1 VPAKYK
7 KLVSRQIG
15 GIMASKRILTTKAR
29 VNMVTS
35 EDVYTTDNQLIIP
48 KGTVLTE
55 DIIEALKDHSV
66 FAIRVDTGGDGVTP
80 VLVDEQG
87 QETMA
92 EGTSGEDLATEP
104 GILEIPEDN
113 GIPNTSETKEFREF
127 ESSFMESVD
136 DLKNVFNSVV
146 MKNEEIDT
154 SLLLSDV
161 KQVVSKGRNSFHILD
176 MLHCMRGYDDVTYV
190 HCMNVALLSNL
201 IGRTVY
207 PEISHEELE
216 VLTLSGLLCDIGKIL
231 VPEEVINKS
240 GRLTLPEYNIAK
252 THVFHGNNILKGLN
266 LDPRIA
272 EVAMRH
278 HERCDGSGYPG
289 GFRGDQIEEFA
300 RIVAIADTY
309 DAMTTDR
316 PYRPAICPF
325 EVIHMFE
332 RDGLVKYDVK
342 FLLQFLEKAAHA
354 YVNTKVKLSTGETG
368 RVIMIN
374 RKELSKPVVKVGNKY
389 YDLSTETSIRIKSI
403 II

>member
-1 VPAKYK
+1 
-7 KLVSRQIG
+7 
-15 GIMASKRILTTKAR
+15 MASKRILTTKAK

-55 DIIEALKDHSV
+55 DIIAALKDHSV

-80 VLVDEQG
+80 VLMDEQE

-92 EGTSGEDLATEP
+92 EDTSSEDIAIES
-104 GILEIPEDN
+104 GILEIPEDD

-161 KQVVSKGRNSFHILD
+161 KEVVSKGRNSFHILD

-231 VPEEVINKS
+231 V
-240 GRLTLPEYNIAK
+240 PEYNIAK

-325 EVIHMFE
+325 DVIHMFE
-332 RDGLVKYDVK
+332 REGLVRYDVK

-374 RKELSKPVVKVGNKY
+374 RKELSKPVVKVGDKY
-389 YDLSTETSIRIKSI
+389 YDLSTETSIRIQNI

>member
-1 VPAKYK
+1 
-7 KLVSRQIG
+7 
-15 GIMASKRILTTKAR
+15 MASKRILTTKAK

-55 DIIEALKDHSV
+55 DIIAALKDHSV

-80 VLVDEQG
+80 VLMDEQE

-92 EGTSGEDLATEP
+92 EDTSSEDIAIES
-104 GILEIPEDN
+104 GILEIPEDD

-161 KQVVSKGRNSFHILD
+161 KEVVSKGRNSFHILD

-231 VPEEVINKS
+231 VPEEVINKA

-325 EVIHMFE
+325 DVIHMFE
-332 RDGLVKYDVK
+332 REGLVRYDVK

-374 RKELSKPVVKVGNKY
+374 RKELSKPVVKVGDKY
-389 YDLSTETSIRIKSI
+389 YDLSTETSIRIQNI

>member
-1 VPAKYK
+1 
-7 KLVSRQIG
+7 
-15 GIMASKRILTTKAR
+15 MASKRILTTKAK
-29 VNMVTS
+29 VNMITS
-35 EDVYTTDNQLIIP
+35 EDVFSTDSQFILP

-55 DIIEALKDHSV
+55 DIISALKDHSV
-66 FAIRVDTGGDGVTP
+66 FAIRVDTGLDGVTP
-80 VLVDEQG
+80 VIMDG
-87 QETMA
+87 QETEQVIEDIPSPA
-92 EGTSGEDLATEP
+92 GESV
-104 GILEIPEDN
+104 IPDIPDD
-113 GIPNTSETKEFREF
+113 GIPNTRDTKEFKEF
-127 ESSFMESVD
+127 EASFTESVD
-136 DLKNVFNSVV
+136 NLKNVFNSVV

-154 SLLLSDV
+154 GILLSDV
-161 KQVVSKGRNSFHILD
+161 KEVVSKGRNSFHILD
-176 MLHCMRGYDDVTYV
+176 MLQCMRGYDDVTYV

-201 IGRTVY
+201 VGRTIY

-231 VPEEVINKS
+231 VPEEVINKN

-289 GFRGDQIEEFA
+289 GFKRNQIEKFA

-332 RDGLVKYDVK
+332 REGLVKYDVE
-342 FLLQFLEKAAHA
+342 FLLPFLEKAAHA
-354 YVNTKVKLSTGETG
+354 YINTKVQLSTGETG

-374 RKELSKPVVKVGNKY
+374 RKELSKPVVKSGDNY

>member
-1 VPAKYK
+1 
-7 KLVSRQIG
+7 
-15 GIMASKRILTTKAR
+15 MASKRILTTKAK

-55 DIIEALKDHSV
+55 DIIAALKDHSV

-80 VLVDEQG
+80 VLMDEQE

-92 EGTSGEDLATEP
+92 EDTSSEDIAIES
-104 GILEIPEDN
+104 GILEIPEDD

-161 KQVVSKGRNSFHILD
+161 KEVVSKGRNSFHILD

-207 PEISHEELE
+207 TEISHEELE

-231 VPEEVINKS
+231 VPEEVINKA

-325 EVIHMFE
+325 DVIHMFE
-332 RDGLVKYDVK
+332 REGLVRYDVK

-374 RKELSKPVVKVGNKY
+374 RKELSKPVVKVGDKY
-389 YDLSTETSIRIKSI
+389 YDLSTETSIRIQNI

>member
-1 VPAKYK
+1 
-7 KLVSRQIG
+7 
-15 GIMASKRILTTKAR
+15 
-29 VNMVTS
+29 MVTS

-55 DIIEALKDHSV
+55 DIIAALKDHSV

-80 VLVDEQG
+80 VLMDEQE

-92 EGTSGEDLATEP
+92 EDTSSEDIAIES
-104 GILEIPEDN
+104 GILEIPEDD

-161 KQVVSKGRNSFHILD
+161 KEVVSKGRNSFHILD

-231 VPEEVINKS
+231 VPEEVINKA

-325 EVIHMFE
+325 DVIHMFE
-332 RDGLVKYDVK
+332 REGLVRYDVK

-374 RKELSKPVVKVGNKY
+374 RKELSKPVVKVGDKY
-389 YDLSTETSIRIKSI
+389 YDLSTETSIRIQNI

>member
-1 VPAKYK
+1 
-7 KLVSRQIG
+7 
-15 GIMASKRILTTKAR
+15 
-29 VNMVTS
+29 MVTS

-55 DIIEALKDHSV
+55 DIIAALKDHSV

-80 VLVDEQG
+80 VLMDEQE
-87 QETMA
+87 QEAMA
-92 EGTSGEDLATEP
+92 EDTSGEDIAIEP
-104 GILEIPEDN
+104 GILEIPEDD

-161 KQVVSKGRNSFHILD
+161 KEVVSKGRNSFHILD
-176 MLHCMRGYDDVTYV
+176 MLQCMRGYDDVTYV

-231 VPEEVINKS
+231 VPEEVINKA

-332 RDGLVKYDVK
+332 REGLVKYDVK

-374 RKELSKPVVKVGNKY
+374 RKELSKPVVKVGDKY
-389 YDLSTETSIRIKSI
+389 YDLSTETSIRIQNI

>member
-1 VPAKYK
+1 
-7 KLVSRQIG
+7 
-15 GIMASKRILTTKAR
+15 
-29 VNMVTS
+29 MVTS

-55 DIIEALKDHSV
+55 DIIAALKDHSV

-80 VLVDEQG
+80 VLMDE

-92 EGTSGEDLATEP
+92 EETSGEDIAIES
-104 GILEIPEDN
+104 GILEIPEDD
-113 GIPNTSETKEFREF
+113 GIPNTSETKEFMEF

-161 KQVVSKGRNSFHILD
+161 KEVVSKGRNSFHILD
-176 MLHCMRGYDDVTYV
+176 MLQCMRGYDDVTYV

-231 VPEEVINKS
+231 VPEEVINKA

-325 EVIHMFE
+325 DVIHMFE
-332 RDGLVKYDVK
+332 REGLVRYDVK

-374 RKELSKPVVKVGNKY
+374 RKELSKPVVKVGDKY
-389 YDLSTETSIRIKSI
+389 YDLSTETSIRIQNI

>member
-1 VPAKYK
+1 
-7 KLVSRQIG
+7 
-15 GIMASKRILTTKAR
+15 MASKRILTTKAK

-55 DIIEALKDHSV
+55 DIIAALKDHSV

-80 VLVDEQG
+80 VLMDEQE

-92 EGTSGEDLATEP
+92 EDTSSEDIAIES
-104 GILEIPEDN
+104 GILEIPEDD

-161 KQVVSKGRNSFHILD
+161 KEVVSKGRNSFHILD

-231 VPEEVINKS
+231 VPEEVINKA

-325 EVIHMFE
+325 DVIHMFE
-332 RDGLVKYDVK
+332 RDGLVRYDVK

-374 RKELSKPVVKVGNKY
+374 RKELSKPVVKVGDKY
-389 YDLSTETSIRIKSI
+389 YDLSTETSIRIQNI

>member
-1 VPAKYK
+1 
-7 KLVSRQIG
+7 
-15 GIMASKRILTTKAR
+15 MASKRILTTKAK

-55 DIIEALKDHSV
+55 DIIAALKDHSV
-66 FAIRVDTGGDGVTP
+66 IAIRVDTGGDGVTP
-80 VLVDEQG
+80 VLMDEQE

-92 EGTSGEDLATEP
+92 EDTSSEDIAIES
-104 GILEIPEDN
+104 GILEIPEDD

-161 KQVVSKGRNSFHILD
+161 KEVVSKGRNSFHILD

-231 VPEEVINKS
+231 VPEEVINKA

-325 EVIHMFE
+325 DVIHMFE
-332 RDGLVKYDVK
+332 REGLVRYDVK

-374 RKELSKPVVKVGNKY
+374 RKELSKPVVKVGDKY
-389 YDLSTETSIRIKSI
+389 YDLSTETSIRIQNI

>member
-1 VPAKYK
+1 MV
-7 KLVSRQIG
+7 
-15 GIMASKRILTTKAR
+15 SKRILTTKAKA
-29 VNMVTS
+29 NMVAS
-35 EDVYTTDNQLIIP
+35 EDVYSADNQLIIP

-55 DIIEALKDHSV
+55 DIITALKDHSV
-66 FAIRVDTGGDGVTP
+66 FAIRVDTSWDGVTP
-80 VLVDEQG
+80 VMMGE
-87 QETMA
+87 ETTEEIPGDA
-92 EGTSGEDLATEP
+92 GEEIP
-104 GILEIPEDN
+104 YIEFRILEVPDD
-113 GIPNTSETKEFREF
+113 GIINTKDTKEFKEF
-127 ESSFMESVD
+127 ESSFIESVD

-154 SLLLSDV
+154 GLLLSDV
-161 KQVVSKGRNSFHILD
+161 KEVVSKGRNSFHILD
-176 MLHCMRGYDDVTYV
+176 MLQCMRGYDDVTYV

-201 IGRTVY
+201 IGRTIY

-231 VPEEVINKS
+231 VPEEVISKS

-289 GFRGDQIEEFA
+289 GLKCNQIEEFA

-325 EVIHMFE
+325 DVIHMFE
-332 RDGLVKYDVK
+332 REGLVKYDVK
-342 FLLQFLEKAAHA
+342 FLLPFLEKAAHA
-354 YVNTKVKLSTGETG
+354 YVNTRVILSTGETG
-368 RVIMIN
+368 RVIMVN
-374 RKELSKPVVKVGNKY
+374 RKELSKPVVKVGDNY
-389 YDLSTETSIRIKSI
+389 YDLSKETSISIKNI
-403 II
+403 VI

>member
-1 VPAKYK
+1 MV
-7 KLVSRQIG
+7 
-15 GIMASKRILTTKAR
+15 SKRILTTKAKA
-29 VNMVTS
+29 NMVTS
-35 EDVYTTDNQLIIP
+35 EDVYSADNQLIIP

-55 DIIEALKDHSV
+55 DIIAALKDHSIY
-66 FAIRVDTGGDGVTP
+66 AIRVDTSWDGVTP
-80 VLVDEQG
+80 VMMEEEPGAVI
-87 QETMA
+87 
-92 EGTSGEDLATEP
+92 EDANEENTGTEP
-104 GILEIPEDN
+104 GILEIPDD
-113 GIPNTSETKEFREF
+113 GIINTKDTKEFREF
-127 ESSFMESVD
+127 ESSFIESVD

-154 SLLLSDV
+154 GLLLSDV
-161 KQVVSKGRNSFHILD
+161 KDVVSKGRNSFHILD
-176 MLHCMRGYDDVTYV
+176 MLQCMRGYDDVTYV

-201 IGRTVY
+201 IGRTIY

-231 VPEEVINKS
+231 VPEEVINKN

-289 GFRGDQIEEFA
+289 GLKRNQIEEFA

-325 EVIHMFE
+325 DVIHMFE
-332 RDGLVKYDVK
+332 REGLVKYDVK
-342 FLLQFLEKAAHA
+342 FLLPFLEKAAHA
-354 YVNTKVKLSTGETG
+354 YVNTRVILSTGETG

-374 RKELSKPVVKVGNKY
+374 RKELSKPVVKVGDNY
-389 YDLSTETSIRIKSI
+389 YDLSKETSISIKNI
-403 II
+403 VI

>member
-1 VPAKYK
+1 
-7 KLVSRQIG
+7 
-15 GIMASKRILTTKAR
+15 MASKRILTTKAR

-55 DIIEALKDHSV
+55 DIIAALKDHSV

-80 VLVDEQG
+80 VLMDE

-92 EGTSGEDLATEP
+92 EETSGEDIAIES
-104 GILEIPEDN
+104 GILEIPEDD
-113 GIPNTSETKEFREF
+113 GIPNTSETKEFMEF

-161 KQVVSKGRNSFHILD
+161 KEVVSKGRNSFHILD
-176 MLHCMRGYDDVTYV
+176 MLQCMRGYDDVTYV

-201 IGRTVY
+201 IGRNVY

-231 VPEEVINKS
+231 VPEEVINKA

-332 RDGLVKYDVK
+332 REGLVKYDVK

-374 RKELSKPVVKVGNKY
+374 RKELSKPVVKVGDKY
-389 YDLSTETSIRIKSI
+389 YDLSTETSIRIQNI

>member
-1 VPAKYK
+1 
-7 KLVSRQIG
+7 
-15 GIMASKRILTTKAR
+15 MASKRILTTKAR

-55 DIIEALKDHSV
+55 DIIAALKDHSV

-80 VLVDEQG
+80 VLMDEQE
-87 QETMA
+87 QEAMA
-92 EGTSGEDLATEP
+92 EDTSGEDIAIEP
-104 GILEIPEDN
+104 GILEIPEDD

-161 KQVVSKGRNSFHILD
+161 KEVVSKGRNSFHILD
-176 MLHCMRGYDDVTYV
+176 MLQCMRGYDDVTYV

-231 VPEEVINKS
+231 VPEEVINKA

-332 RDGLVKYDVK
+332 REGLVKYDVK

-374 RKELSKPVVKVGNKY
+374 RKELSKPVVKVGDKY
-389 YDLSTETSIRIKSI
+389 YDLSTETSIRIQNI

>member
-1 VPAKYK
+1 MV
-7 KLVSRQIG
+7 
-15 GIMASKRILTTKAR
+15 SKRILTTRAR
-29 VNMVTS
+29 VNMVAS

-55 DIIEALKDHSV
+55 DIISALKDYSV
-66 FAIRVDTGGDGVTP
+66 FAIRVDTSGDGVTP
-80 VLVDEQG
+80 VLMDEQE
-87 QETMA
+87 QETVA
-92 EGTSGEDLATEP
+92 EGTSGEDIGIEP
-104 GILEIPEDN
+104 GILEIPEDD
-113 GIPNTSETKEFREF
+113 GIPNTSETKEFKEF

-154 SLLLSDV
+154 GLLLSDI
-161 KQVVSKGRNSFHILD
+161 KEVVSKGRNSFHILD
-176 MLHCMRGYDDVTYV
+176 MLQCMRGYDDVTYV

-207 PEISHEELE
+207 PEISHEELD

-231 VPEEVINKS
+231 VPEEVINKN

-289 GFRGDQIEEFA
+289 GLMGDQIEEFA
-300 RIVAIADTY
+300 RIVAIADAY

-332 RDGLVKYDVK
+332 REGLVKYDVK

-374 RKELSKPVVKVGNKY
+374 RKELSKPVVKVGDKY
-389 YDLSTETSIRIKSI
+389 YDLSTETSIRIQNI

>member
-1 VPAKYK
+1 
-7 KLVSRQIG
+7 
-15 GIMASKRILTTKAR
+15 MASKRILTTKAK

-55 DIIEALKDHSV
+55 DIIAALKDHSV

-80 VLVDEQG
+80 VLMDEQE

-92 EGTSGEDLATEP
+92 EDTSSEDIAIES
-104 GILEIPEDN
+104 GILEIPEDD

-161 KQVVSKGRNSFHILD
+161 KEVVSKGRNSFHILD

-231 VPEEVINKS
+231 VPEEVINKA

-325 EVIHMFE
+325 DVIHMFE
-332 RDGLVKYDVK
+332 REDLVRYDVK

-374 RKELSKPVVKVGNKY
+374 RKELSKPVVKVGDKY
-389 YDLSTETSIRIKSI
+389 YDLSTETSIRIQNI

>member
-1 VPAKYK
+1 MPAKYK

-80 VLVDEQG
+80 VLVDEQE

>member
-1 VPAKYK
+1 MPVKYK
-7 KLVSRQIG
+7 KLVFRQIG

-29 VNMVTS
+29 VDMVTS

-55 DIIEALKDHSV
+55 DIIAALKDHSV
-66 FAIRVDTGGDGVTP
+66 FAIRVDTGGDGGTP
-80 VLVDEQG
+80 VLLDEQG

-104 GILEIPEDN
+104 GILEIPEDD

>member
-1 VPAKYK
+1 
-7 KLVSRQIG
+7 
-15 GIMASKRILTTKAR
+15 MASKRILTTKAR

-55 DIIEALKDHSV
+55 DIIAALKDHSV

-80 VLVDEQG
+80 VLMDEQE
-87 QETMA
+87 QEAMA
-92 EGTSGEDLATEP
+92 EDTSGEDIAIEP
-104 GILEIPEDN
+104 GILEIPEDD

-161 KQVVSKGRNSFHILD
+161 KEVVSKGRNSFHILD
-176 MLHCMRGYDDVTYV
+176 MLQCMRGYDDVTYV

-231 VPEEVINKS
+231 VPEEVINKA

-316 PYRPAICPF
+316 PYRSAICPF

-332 RDGLVKYDVK
+332 REGLVKYDVK

-374 RKELSKPVVKVGNKY
+374 RKELSKPVVKVGDKY
-389 YDLSTETSIRIKSI
+389 YDLSTETSIRIQNI

>member
-1 VPAKYK
+1 MV
-7 KLVSRQIG
+7 
-15 GIMASKRILTTKAR
+15 SKRILTTKAKA
-29 VNMVTS
+29 NMVTS
-35 EDVYTTDNQLIIP
+35 EDVYSADNQLIIP

-55 DIIEALKDHSV
+55 DIIAALKDHSIY
-66 FAIRVDTGGDGVTP
+66 AIRVDTSWDGVTP
-80 VLVDEQG
+80 VMMEEEPGAVI
-87 QETMA
+87 
-92 EGTSGEDLATEP
+92 EDANEENTGTEP
-104 GILEIPEDN
+104 GILEIPDD
-113 GIPNTSETKEFREF
+113 GIINTKDTKEFREF
-127 ESSFMESVD
+127 ESSFIESVD

-154 SLLLSDV
+154 GLLLSDV
-161 KQVVSKGRNSFHILD
+161 KDVVSKGRNSFHILD
-176 MLHCMRGYDDVTYV
+176 MLQCMRGYDDVTYV

-201 IGRTVY
+201 IGRTIY

-231 VPEEVINKS
+231 VPEEVINKN

-289 GFRGDQIEEFA
+289 GLKRNQIEEFA

-325 EVIHMFE
+325 DVIHMFE
-332 RDGLVKYDVK
+332 REGLVKYDVK
-342 FLLQFLEKAAHA
+342 FLLPFLEKAAHA
-354 YVNTKVKLSTGETG
+354 YVNTRVMLSTGETG

-374 RKELSKPVVKVGNKY
+374 RKELSKPVVKVGDNY
-389 YDLSTETSIRIKSI
+389 YDLSKETSISIKNI
-403 II
+403 VI

>member
-1 VPAKYK
+1 
-7 KLVSRQIG
+7 
-15 GIMASKRILTTKAR
+15 MASKRILTTKAR
-29 VNMVTS
+29 VDMVTS

-55 DIIEALKDHSV
+55 DIIAALKDHSV
-66 FAIRVDTGGDGVTP
+66 FAIRVDTGGDGGTP
-80 VLVDEQG
+80 VLLDEQG

-104 GILEIPEDN
+104 GILEIPEDD

-332 RDGLVKYDVK
+332 REGLVKYDVK

>member
-1 VPAKYK
+1 MV
-7 KLVSRQIG
+7 
-15 GIMASKRILTTKAR
+15 SKRILTTKAKA
-29 VNMVTS
+29 NMVTS
-35 EDVYTTDNQLIIP
+35 EDVYSADNQLIIP

-55 DIIEALKDHSV
+55 DIIAALKDHSIY
-66 FAIRVDTGGDGVTP
+66 AIRVDTSWDGVTP
-80 VLVDEQG
+80 VMIE
-87 QETMA
+87 E
-92 EGTSGEDLATEP
+92 EP
-104 GILEIPEDN
+104 GEITEDTNEENPDTESEIPEIPDD
-113 GIPNTSETKEFREF
+113 GIINTKDTKEFREF
-127 ESSFMESVD
+127 ESSFIESVD

-154 SLLLSDV
+154 GLLLSDV
-161 KQVVSKGRNSFHILD
+161 KDVVSKGRNSFHILD
-176 MLHCMRGYDDVTYV
+176 MLQCMRGYDDVTYV

-201 IGRTVY
+201 IGRTIY

-231 VPEEVINKS
+231 VPEEVINKN

-289 GFRGDQIEEFA
+289 GLKRNQIEEFA

-325 EVIHMFE
+325 DVIHMFE
-332 RDGLVKYDVK
+332 REGLVKYDVK
-342 FLLQFLEKAAHA
+342 FLLPFLEKAAHA
-354 YVNTKVKLSTGETG
+354 YVNTRVILSTGETG

-374 RKELSKPVVKVGNKY
+374 RKELSKPVVKVGDNY
-389 YDLSTETSIRIKSI
+389 YDLSKETSISIKNI
-403 II
+403 VI

>member
-1 VPAKYK
+1 
-7 KLVSRQIG
+7 
-15 GIMASKRILTTKAR
+15 
-29 VNMVTS
+29 MVTA
-35 EDVYTTDNQLIIP
+35 EDVYTADNQLIIP

-55 DIIEALKDHSV
+55 DIIKALKDHSV
-66 FAIRVDTGGDGVTP
+66 FAIRVDTGGDGVNP
-80 VLVDEQG
+80 VIMEEG
-87 QETMA
+87 QQAMA
-92 EGTSGEDLATEP
+92 ENTDNKPLAIEP
-104 GILEIPEDN
+104 VIPDIPDDGII
-113 GIPNTSETKEFREF
+113 NTSDTKEFKEF
-127 ESSFMESVD
+127 QSSFMESVD
-136 DLKNVFNSVV
+136 NLKNAFNSVV

-161 KQVVSKGRNSFHILD
+161 KEVISKGRNSFHILD
-176 MLHCMRGYDDVTYV
+176 MLQCMRGYDDVTYV

-201 IGRTVY
+201 IGRTIY

-231 VPEEVINKS
+231 VPEEVIGKN

-252 THVFHGNNILKGLN
+252 THVFHGSNILKGLN

-289 GFRGDQIEEFA
+289 GLTREQIEEFA
-300 RIVAIADTY
+300 RIVAIADAY

-316 PYRPAICPF
+316 PYRKAICPF

-332 RDGLVKYDVK
+332 REGLVKYDVK
-342 FLLQFLEKAAHA
+342 FLLPFLEKAAHA
-354 YVNTKVKLSTGETG
+354 YVNTRVKLSNGETG

-374 RKELSKPVVKVGNKY
+374 RKELSRPVVKVGDIY
-389 YDLSTETSIRIKSI
+389 HDLSTETSLHIQDI

>member
-1 VPAKYK
+1 MPAEYK
-7 KLVSRQIG
+7 ELAVRQIG
-15 GIMASKRILTTKAR
+15 GIMVSKRILTTKAR

-55 DIIEALKDHSV
+55 DIISALKGHSV
-66 FAIRVDTGGDGVTP
+66 FAIRVDTGWDGVTP
-80 VLVDEQG
+80 VLMDE

-92 EGTSGEDLATEP
+92 EETSGENLAIEP
-104 GILEIPEDN
+104 GILEIPEDD

-154 SLLLSDV
+154 GLLLSDV
-161 KQVVSKGRNSFHILD
+161 KEVVSKGRNSFHILD

-207 PEISHEELE
+207 PEIPHEELE

-231 VPEEVINKS
+231 VPEEVINKA

-289 GFRGDQIEEFA
+289 GFRRNQIEEFA
-300 RIVAIADTY
+300 RIVAIADSY

-332 RDGLVKYDVK
+332 REGLVKYDVK

-374 RKELSKPVVKVGNKY
+374 RKELSKPVVKVGDKY
-389 YDLSTETSIRIKSI
+389 YDLSTETSIRIQSI

>member
-1 VPAKYK
+1 MPIKYN
-7 KLVSRQIG
+7 KLAFRQIG
-15 GIMASKRILTTKAR
+15 GIMASKRILTTRAK

-55 DIIEALKDHSV
+55 DIIAALKDYSV
-66 FAIRVDTGGDGVTP
+66 FAIRVDTGMDGVTP
-80 VLVDEQG
+80 ILINEQE

-92 EGTSGEDLATEP
+92 VDGSGEELTIEP

-136 DLKNVFNSVV
+136 NLKSVFNSVV

-154 SLLLSDV
+154 GLLLSDV
-161 KQVVSKGRNSFHILD
+161 KKVVSKGRNSFHILD
-176 MLHCMRGYDDVTYV
+176 MLQCMRGYDDVTYV

-201 IGRTVY
+201 IGRSVY

-216 VLTLSGLLCDIGKIL
+216 VLTLSGLLSDIGKIL
-231 VPEEVINKS
+231 VPEEVINKT
-240 GRLTLPEYNIAK
+240 GRLTLPEYNLAK
-252 THVFHGNNILKGLN
+252 THVFHGNNILKRLN

-289 GFRGDQIEEFA
+289 GLRGEQIEEFA

-332 RDGLVKYDVK
+332 REGLVKYDVK

-374 RKELSKPVVKVGNKY
+374 RKELSKPVVKVGDKY
-389 YDLSTETSIRIKSI
+389 YDLSMETSIHIQNI

>member
-1 VPAKYK
+1 MPAGRGT
-7 KLVSRQIG
+7 LEGRQIG
-15 GIMASKRILTTKAR
+15 GIMASKRILTTKAV
-29 VNMVTS
+29 VNMVTA
-35 EDVYTTDNQLIIP
+35 EDIYTADNQLIIP

-55 DIIEALKDHSV
+55 DIIKALKDHSV
-66 FAIRVDTGGDGVTP
+66 FAIRVDTGWDGVTP
-80 VLVDEQG
+80 VIMEDKQ
-87 QETMA
+87 QAMA
-92 EGTSGEDLATEP
+92 EDGDSKTLAIEP
-104 GILEIPEDN
+104 VIPDIPDDGII
-113 GIPNTSETKEFREF
+113 NTSDTKEFKEF
-127 ESSFMESVD
+127 QSSFMESVD
-136 DLKNVFNSVV
+136 NLKNVFNSVV

-154 SLLLSDV
+154 GLLLSDV
-161 KQVVSKGRNSFHILD
+161 KEVISKGRNSFHILD
-176 MLHCMRGYDDVTYV
+176 MLQCMKGYDDATYV

-201 IGRTVY
+201 IGRTIY

-231 VPEEVINKS
+231 VPEEVINKN

-289 GFRGDQIEEFA
+289 GLVREQIEEFA
-300 RIVAIADTY
+300 RIVAIADAY

-316 PYRPAICPF
+316 PYRKAICPF

-332 RDGLVKYDVK
+332 REGLVKYDVK

-354 YVNTKVKLSTGETG
+354 YVNTRVKLSNGETG

-374 RKELSKPVVKVGNKY
+374 RKELSRPVVKVGDTY
-389 YDLSTETSIRIKSI
+389 HDLSTETSLHIQDI